1 MPLDSF
7 YALFYLRAVIDVD
20 VAGKAV
26 IGPFIYLYDCVKEF
40 RDAAAVTGNR
50 GADGHTKE
58 VAKLGSVQFIPLMLK
73 FVVHIEGHHN
83 PKVHVYELGSEV
95 EVTLNV

>member
-26 IGPFIYLYDCVKEF
+26 IGPFIYLYDGVKEL
-40 RDAAAVTGNR
+40 RDAAAVTGNS
-50 GADGHTKE
+50 GAYGHAKE
-58 VAKLGSVQFIPLMLK
+58 VAQLRGVQFIPLMLK
-73 FVVHIEGHHN
+73 FVVHVEGHHN
-83 PKVHVYELGSEV
+83 PQVHVYELGCEI

>member
-1 MPLDSF
+1 M
-7 YALFYLRAVIDVD
+7 IDVD

-26 IGPFIYLYDCVKEF
+26 IGPFINLYDGVKEL

-50 GADGHTKE
+50 GADGHAKE
-58 VAKLGSVQFIPLMLK
+58 VAKLGSVQFVPLMLK

-83 PKVHVYELGSEV
+83 PKVHIYELCCEV